1 VHTKISTQMDLLHRG
16 KLDLHVYFDA
26 RVNTIYFDGWI
37 LNAALAT
44 SIYLI
49 SFYTIDVNC

>member
-1 VHTKISTQMDLLHRG
+1 MDLLYRG